1 MTEEQIKTWR
11 KHRDI
16 AKKIED
22 PVQRQL
28 ALDKLYE
35 EKDDLMQECFYK
47 QSMRIKNV
55 VAMQEDLKN
64 DVKTSKE
71 KLTDIDTSV
80 NEMKF
85 GINVIKE
92 QLQKNDDITYRLNE
106 HAIEVKGMK
115 KAINIIWII
124 ATSGGAGILIWLLN
138 MIKN

>member
-22 PVQRQL
+22 PVQRQI

-35 EKDDLMQECFYK
+35 EKDDLMQDCFYK
-47 QSMRIKNV
+47 QSKRIKEV
-55 VAMQEDLKN
+55 VAMQESLNKDLKQ
-64 DVKTSKE
+64 SKE
-71 KLTDIDTSV
+71 KLTDIDSSV

-92 QLQKNDDITYRLNE
+92 QLQKNDDITYKLNE

-115 KAINIIWII
+115 KVINLIWII
-124 ATSGGAGILIWLLN
+124 ATSGGAGFLIWILN
-138 MIKN
+138 MLK

>member
-55 VAMQEDLKN
+55 VAMQGDLKN

-124 ATSGGAGILIWLLN
+124 ATSGGAGFLIWLLN
-138 MIKN
+138 MIK

>member
-22 PVQRQL
+22 PVQRQI

-35 EKDDLMQECFYK
+35 EKDDLMQDCFYK
-47 QSMRIKNV
+47 QSKRIKEV
-55 VAMQEDLKN
+55 VAMQEDLNK
-64 DVKTSKE
+64 DLKQSKE
-71 KLTDIDTSV
+71 KLTDIDSSV
-80 NEMKF
+80 NEIKF

-115 KAINIIWII
+115 KAINLIWII
-124 ATSGGAGILIWLLN
+124 ATSGGAGFLIWILN
-138 MIKN
+138 FLK

>member
-22 PVQRQL
+22 PVQRQI

-35 EKDDLMQECFYK
+35 EKDDLMQECFFK
-47 QSMRIKNV
+47 QSKRIKDV
-55 VAMQEDLKN
+55 VAMQEGINKDLKQ
-64 DVKTSKE
+64 TKE
-71 KLTDIDTSV
+71 KLTDIDSSV

-115 KAINIIWII
+115 KAINLIWII
-124 ATSGGAGILIWLLN
+124 ATSGGAGFLIWILN
-138 MIKN
+138 MIK